1 LTQAEWG
8 EMRRHPDFGHQVIAD
23 AELRAR
29 MRDDALLR
37 LAKDVVST
45 HHEWWNGTG
54 YPRGL
59 KGEEIPVAGRLVAV
73 VDVYDA
79 LVSKRVYK
87 PRLPHDVAVGMIVD
101 ERGTHFD
108 PDVVDAVLRIQER
121 WRRTLLTLGDEGTDT
136 MHP

>member
-1 LTQAEWG
+1 
-8 EMRRHPDFGHQVIAD
+8 MRRHPDFGHQVIAD
-23 AELRAR
+23 AEQRAG
-29 MRDDALLR
+29 MRDDFLLR

-45 HHEWWNGTG
+45 HHEWWDGTG

-87 PRLPHDVAVGMIVD
+87 ERLPHDVAMRMIL
-101 ERGTHFD
+101 ERRGTHFD
-108 PDVVDAVLRIQER
+108 PDIVDAVVRIQKE
-121 WRRTLLTLGDEGTDT
+121 WRRISETLGDGPTDP

>member
-1 LTQAEWG
+1 E
-8 EMRRHPDFGHQVIAD
+8 FGHQVIAD
-23 AELRAR
+23 AERRAG
-29 MRDDALLR
+29 MGDDFLLR
-37 LAKDVVST
+37 LAKDVVSA
-45 HHEWWNGTG
+45 HHEWWDGTG

-79 LVSKRVYK
+79 LVSKRIYK
-87 PRLPHDVAVGMIVD
+87 RRLSHEVALTMIVS

-108 PDVVDAVLRIQER
+108 PDVVDAVVQVEDE
-121 WRRTLLTLGDEGTDT
+121 WRRISQALGDEARDS